1 MGCVLGQHDKSGRKE
16 KAIYYLSKKFT
27 ECESRYNMIDKLCYS
42 LVFSAKR
49 LRQYILYYTTWLISK
64 MNPLKY
70 IFEKPYTSSRIAKWK
85 ILLGEYDIIY
95 MTRKYVKK
103 SAIAN
108 HLTDNTIKDY
118 EPLNFDF
125 SNEDVLMV
133 EKRTRK

>member
-1 MGCVLGQHDKSGRKE
+1 
-16 KAIYYLSKKFT
+16 
-27 ECESRYNMIDKLCYS
+27 
-42 LVFSAKR
+42 
-49 LRQYILYYTTWLISK
+49 
-64 MNPLKY
+64 
-70 IFEKPYTSSRIAKWK
+70 
-85 ILLGEYDIIY
+85 
-95 MTRKYVKK
+95 VKK